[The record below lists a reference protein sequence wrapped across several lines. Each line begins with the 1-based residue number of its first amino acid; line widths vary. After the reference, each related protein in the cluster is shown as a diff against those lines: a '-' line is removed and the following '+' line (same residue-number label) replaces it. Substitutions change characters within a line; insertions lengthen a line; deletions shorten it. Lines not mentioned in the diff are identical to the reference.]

1 MDVGMA
7 VIYVLV
13 IIVVYTI
20 VLAVGGYIY
29 VVDSKKR
36 QKLKVAEAKEEKL
49 LAEKTKVMEQA
60 GKVAASKNTAK
71 EGAEFMR
78 KSVLIRSSAGADQV
92 KDLTRKKSFFEEVAE
107 VGR

>member
-1 MDVGMA
+1 MA

-20 VLAVGGYIY
+20 ALAVGGYLY
-29 VVDSKKR
+29 MADLEKR
-36 QKLKVAEAKEEKL
+36 KELKRAEAKEEKL
-49 LAEKTKVMEQA
+49 LAHKTKVMEQA

-71 EGAEFMR
+71 AGAEFMR
-78 KSVLIRSSAGADQV
+78 KSVLIRSSAGADQA
-92 KDLTRKKSFFEEVAE
+92 KELTRKRSFFEEVAE